1 MSTYSP
7 NPPSDQTTIDANR
20 YGQFTPW
27 QRQQLKPPS
36 LVGSL
41 VLLGLVGTV
50 QRAAGY
56 LLDRAAARILCG
68 QRYSALLQPD
78 LPGRVQPVSGG
89 VVPLLVVPLV
99 GLRGKLRLRRDLAES
114 LIAQEDGQ
122 VIFTRSVGYNA
133 SAAGQPLR
141 SMDGGKE
148 VSLAPG
154 SYRFYYLPHTRRILS
169 AERQPFFEPGGPKA
183 GLRMALAAAHGF
195 QMDEL
200 DTNRQGRVAG
210 GQRSLLVSKLLFL
223 VVVLG
228 VGLGWVIWQF
238 ALVLQYAPWS
248 FLGLGFF
255 LLIMGMLTRERWL
268 DLLEGRA
275 LMLEGLVQ
283 AIEES
288 SDDSSSYY
296 YVLDRQRFSVSAIA
310 HKALVPGE
318 RYRLYYLPHSK
329 KLLSIEPLP

>member
-1 MSTYSP
+1 
-7 NPPSDQTTIDANR
+7 
-20 YGQFTPW
+20 
-27 QRQQLKPPS
+27 
-36 LVGSL
+36 
-41 VLLGLVGTV
+41 
-50 QRAAGY
+50 
-56 LLDRAAARILCG
+56 
-68 QRYSALLQPD
+68 
-78 LPGRVQPVSGG
+78 
-89 VVPLLVVPLV
+89 
-99 GLRGKLRLRRDLAES
+99 
-114 LIAQEDGQ
+114 
-122 VIFTRSVGYNA
+122 
-133 SAAGQPLR
+133 
-141 SMDGGKE
+141 MDGGKE

-223 VVVLG
+223 VVVLVAG
-228 VGLGWVIWQF
+228 IGWVIWQF
-238 ALVLQYAPWS
+238 ALVLQYSPWS

-275 LMLEGLVQ
+275 LMLEGFVQ

-296 YVLDRQRFSVSAIA
+296 YVLDRQRFQVSANA

>member
-1 MSTYSP
+1 MSSYSP
-7 NPPSDQTTIDANR
+7 NPPSDQPTIDANR

-50 QRAAGY
+50 SVPLGLFLIAQLVQSLLRSDSPPFLSLIY
-56 LLDRAAARILCG
+56 LG
-68 QRYSALLQPD
+68 LLS
-78 LPGRVQPVSGG
+78 LFLLVF
-89 VVPLLVVPLV
+89 VPLLVVPLV
-99 GLRGKLRLRRDLAES
+99 GLRGKIRLRRDLAES

-141 SMDGGKE
+141 SMDGGRE
-148 VSLAPG
+148 VSLMPG

-183 GLRMALAAAHGF
+183 GLRMALAEAHGF

-223 VVVLG
+223 VVIVVAG
-228 VGLGWVIWQF
+228 IGWVIWQF
-238 ALVLQYAPWS
+238 ALVLQYSPRS
-248 FLGLGFF
+248 FLGLGLF

-275 LMLEGLVQ
+275 AMLEGFVQ

-329 KLLSIEPLP
+329 KLLSIEPSP